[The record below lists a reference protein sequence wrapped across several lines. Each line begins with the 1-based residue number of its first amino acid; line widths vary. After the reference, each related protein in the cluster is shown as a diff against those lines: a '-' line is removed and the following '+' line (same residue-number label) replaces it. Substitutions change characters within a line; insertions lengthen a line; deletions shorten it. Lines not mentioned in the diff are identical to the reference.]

1 MRGRINRQTN
11 LFVKINLEELVPPGH
26 PLGAVKRM
34 ADEALAVMGRTF
46 AAACAPAERG
56 GRPSIPPERLLK
68 ALVLLSLYTVRSE
81 RVKSKLEAA
90 APLMFKEVI
99 FEKLVDFYVGLD
111 DWTFQ
116 ETWSKTHRFGI
127 TSEWF
132 QRLRNVPEFHKYTG
146 RYHQLISALDH
157 QVAAELKCR
166 LYPVRIDLTPD
177 DPREQEDRH
186 VLAHLNHTMFEAYPY
201 IEGPKLVLLCTSP
214 LFTVLEP
221 EIDWTFFARG
231 TIDVP

>member
-1 MRGRINRQTN
+1 MRIYCFVYRMGLSPLQLPQFAIEHYLSYHGRVVRNIYGT
-11 LFVKINLEELVPPGH
+11 VHDPPQES
-26 PLGAVKRM
+26 LR
-34 ADEALAVMGRTF
+34 LIRSGR
-46 AAACAPAERG
+46 
-56 GRPSIPPERLLK
+56 SIPEVFRPPAGELI
-68 ALVLLSLYTVRSE
+68 VSE
-81 RVKSKLEAA
+81 RVKTKLEAA

-99 FEKLVDFYVGLD
+99 FEKLVDFYITLD
-111 DWTFQ
+111 DWTFGD
-116 ETWSKTHRFGI
+116 TWAKSHRFGI
-127 TSEWF
+127 MSEWF
-132 QRLRNVPEFHKYTG
+132 GRLRDVPKYHKSVGKY
-146 RYHQLISALDH
+146 YQLIPALDH
-157 QVAAELKCR
+157 QVAAEIKCP
-166 LYPVRIDLTPD
+166 LYPVQIDLTPD